1 MRDEESL
8 LRRCSPGRRRLGL
21 GRKRALALQLA
32 DGHAA
37 GAAFRGGGRTGARG
51 STGSV
56 CPADAR
62 ERVAERP
69 PSGDGGA
76 SQGDRRWLAGALRR
90 SPVAL
95 PREIRRGKDGR
106 GRGEHLA
113 GCRRLAAL
121 LRLQP
126 PRLESRRRARRGW
139 ERSLRG
145 GLHRAGLCFF

>member
-1 MRDEESL
+1 MMMVMVLDGENNEFTESGQSQTL
-8 LRRCSPGRRRLGL
+8 LPVKYCQVSLS
-21 GRKRALALQLA
+21 ALCLCL
-32 DGHAA
+32 
-37 GAAFRGGGRTGARG
+37 
-51 STGSV
+51 SS
-56 CPADAR
+56 
-62 ERVAERP
+62 
-69 PSGDGGA
+69 
-76 SQGDRRWLAGALRR
+76 R

-106 GRGEHLA
+106 VRGEHLA